1 MRRLNRLTDRFVR
14 TASIGK
20 HHDGLGLLL
29 QVTQGSAG
37 DLNRSWLLRYSVG
50 KKSPYA
56 GLGRFP
62 DVGLSDARTRVA
74 AAEALLSRGWGT
86 PTAHVETG
94 PPGSFADALD
104 AVKLR
109 AQSDN

>member
-1 MRRLNRLTDRFVR
+1 MRRLNRLSDRFVR

-50 KKSPYA
+50 KKSRYA

-62 DVGLSDARTRVA
+62 DVGLSDARRLAQDAWPNTLG
-74 AAEALLSRGWGT
+74 ALHYASSR
-86 PTAHVETG
+86 A
-94 PPGSFADALD
+94 
-104 AVKLR
+104 R
-109 AQSDN
+109 R